1 MKNESRAVEEVS
13 LVWFSF
19 VLAVLWCF
27 YLRTSPRAVH
37 VGVNRSGGG
46 EGRGGRQI
54 LKKCKSMNAIG
65 EKSC

>member
-27 YLRTSPRAVH
+27 YLRTSPHAVH

-46 EGRGGRQI
+46 EESGRGADS
-54 LKKCKSMNAIG
+54 KKM
-65 EKSC
+65 